1 MKLDKQAI
9 KDELTEKAQAAVLER
24 AGQLK
29 KVVRKGK
36 IKKVRK
42 AKNDAQKA
50 RLTGMSKQQRRASGR
65 KSKKEKRKKGTLKP
79 KKKSLMKRAKSVRR
93 GKNAI
98 AGRK

>member
-1 MKLDKQAI
+1 MNLNKQDI
-9 KDELTEKAQAAVLER
+9 KDLLTRIAAER
-24 AGQLK
+24 IDEIMKK
-29 KVVRKGK
+29 KVVRGGK

-42 AKNDAQKA
+42 AKNDAQKS
-50 RLTGMSKQQRRASGR
+50 RLTGQSKQQRRASAR

-79 KKKSLMKRAKSVRR
+79 KARTQMKRKKSLRR